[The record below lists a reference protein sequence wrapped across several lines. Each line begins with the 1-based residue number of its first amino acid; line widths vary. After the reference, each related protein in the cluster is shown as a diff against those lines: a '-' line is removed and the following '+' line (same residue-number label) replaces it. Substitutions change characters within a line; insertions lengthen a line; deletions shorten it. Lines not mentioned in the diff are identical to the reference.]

1 LGNTVPDSLL
11 YHLSENWPA
20 NQEVDV
26 EQFFYDYTEQVG
38 FPMLVVRLRS
48 VNAVTVQQDRFL
60 LDYTDGSGVEFAGYS
75 TGCGQS
81 EQAGQV
87 AVQIP
92 GQRMQEQGERQV
104 CNIFGTT
111 IAGLQG
117 NLLLCSQQQ

>member
-1 LGNTVPDSLL
+1 MFFLFSHLGNTVPDNLL

-60 LDYTDGSGVEFAGYS
+60 LDYTDGSRG
-75 TGCGQS
+75 GQ
-81 EQAGQV
+81 
-87 AVQIP
+87 
-92 GQRMQEQGERQV
+92 
-104 CNIFGTT
+104 
-111 IAGLQG
+111 IA
-117 NLLLCSQQQ
+117 N